1 MPINKIKRLLKAI
14 FEKDGRILFAY
25 LFGSIVKGDVA
36 HLSDIDVAVY
46 LSGIDDDSLFDA
58 KLSLHGE
65 ICRALKRNDVDLL
78 VLNRAANKILLEDII
93 RTGMTIYDR
102 DVDARVDFEVKVLHQ
117 AIDFKT
123 HRRAVMGI

>member
-65 ICRALKRNDVDLL
+65 ICRVLKRNDVDLL